1 MLIIQVILILAV
13 AVGGGMLMRSGADAR
28 HQAVRRL
35 LLLAFIAVAIV
46 SALVPSLITAVARF
60 VGVGRGTDLVLYLLF
75 VAFVAFVATTYRRF
89 RAMERQVTVL
99 TRRLALDEVVN
110 PRVGPDAGQSPGEV
124 ADDGR

>member
-1 MLIIQVILILAV
+1 
-13 AVGGGMLMRSGADAR
+13 MRSPANAR

-46 SALVPSLITAVARF
+46 SALVPSLITDVARF

-75 VAFVAFVATTYRRF
+75 VAFLAFVATTYRRF

-99 TRRLALDEVVN
+99 TRQLALDEVLN
-110 PRVGPDAGQSPGEV
+110 PRVGQARPAEEDPADAGGDAREEAPRGGLPP
-124 ADDGR
+124 ADD